1 MKYDAIVIGSG
12 QAGNPLSHD
21 LADQGWTVALVER
34 SHLGGT
40 CINTGCTPTKSMVAC
55 AQVAQYARNGTQWG
69 VIASEVRVDLPF
81 IVERKDRIVQQFRA
95 GQQRQVD
102 RRQNLHLHRGHAQFL
117 DSRRIS
123 VGDDVLESERIFSNT
138 GTR

>member
-55 AQVAQYARNGTQWG
+55 AQVAYYAQNGSRWG
-69 VIASEVRVDLPF
+69 VNTADVSVDLTS
-81 IVERKDRIVQQFRA
+81 IVERKDRNGHQFRH
-95 GQQRQVD
+95 GQQRQ
-102 RRQNLHLHRGHAQFL
+102 AQ
-117 DSRRIS
+117 
-123 VGDDVLESERIFSNT
+123 T
-138 GTR
+138 